1 MTSERLSSNAC
12 GKGKSYKIDLDG
24 FVDEFD
30 GRHDRIKLHSVK
42 DLRIGQIGHGLG
54 PHDFG
59 ATRNSFL

>member
-42 DLRIGQIGHGLG
+42 DVRIGHGLG